1 MNISPELF
9 EELRLFL
16 SRRYGPLFWSDV
28 QGSVTYFSVA
38 TSQWRSW
45 QGAVL
50 YHTETGQ
57 DTQYSL
63 HVPNA
68 DLINPEFK
76 ERLCWVAGRWQMPST
91 KLELA

>member
-1 MNISPELF
+1 MNVSPELF

-16 SRRYGPLFWSDV
+16 SDKYGHQFQSDEKGNV
-28 QGSVTYFSVA
+28 VYYSVRM
-38 TSQWRSW
+38 SQWRSW

-50 YHTETGQ
+50 YRTETGQ
-57 DTQYSL
+57 GTQYSL

-68 DLINPEFK
+68 DLISPEFK
-76 ERLCWVAGRWQMPST
+76 ERLCWVAGSWQMPST